1 MTISQFT
8 NELLDKVLNELK
20 KKDNM
25 TKIEQ
30 NLVEPLIIYTFKR
43 LYPYILVC
51 SVIFI
56 TTFLIALLILLLIIR
71 QSKYVRQ

>member
-1 MTISQFT
+1 M
-8 NELLDKVLNELK
+8 N
-20 KKDNM
+20 
-25 TKIEQ
+25 KIEQ

>member
-8 NELLDKVLNELK
+8 KELLDKILVEIK

-25 TKIEQ
+25 NKIEQ
-30 NLVEPLIIYTFKR
+30 NLVEPLILYTFKR
-43 LYPYILVC
+43 LYPYILIC

-56 TTFLIALLILLLIIR
+56 TTFLIAVLILLLLIR
-71 QSKYVRQ
+71 RSKYIT

>member
-8 NELLDKVLNELK
+8 KELLDKILVEIK

-25 TKIEQ
+25 NKIEQ
-30 NLVEPLIIYTFKR
+30 NLVEPLILYTFKR
-43 LYPYILVC
+43 LYPYILTC

-56 TTFLIALLILLLIIR
+56 TTFLIAVLILLLLIR
-71 QSKYVRQ
+71 QSKYIT